1 MPQRSQYL
9 SHVND
14 CTCSTNGAH
23 FRGGPIRPA
32 ASTITA
38 TLHFGQQLW
47 ILVGAA
53 PVQQAGV
60 AIPTTSICGKR
71 HSRKSVKLTAPHGI
85 WHVLSAWW
93 ANWQEYN
100 QKKNCCFC
108 FRFSIIW
115 KVEATSNSP
124 HFLFIWTLPSSCS
137 FWHCVPAWLTLKLCI
152 NINISCFVSHPDHP
166 GQISCGENDSLN
178 YRSLAPVRQDVRHRT
193 ARKQPRGLKGVGREV
208 WLHEKQTKMFWAKVF
223 WKRNTQTFLPQEH
236 ALLGGS
242 NVTAWLH
249 MFVRVCCMHVYVQ
262 EAALT

>member
-38 TLHFGQQLW
+38 ALHFGQQLW

-71 HSRKSVKLTAPHGI
+71 HSRKSVKLTALHGI
-85 WHVLSAWW
+85 WHVLSACW

-100 QKKNCCFC
+100 QKKIVVVASDFPS
-108 FRFSIIW
+108 FGRW
-115 KVEATSNSP
+115 KPLPIVLISYLYEP
-124 HFLFIWTLPSSCS
+124 FLHPAVFGTVCQHDSHSSC
-137 FWHCVPAWLTLKLCI
+137 
-152 NINISCFVSHPDHP
+152 
-166 GQISCGENDSLN
+166 
-178 YRSLAPVRQDVRHRT
+178 
-193 ARKQPRGLKGVGREV
+193 
-208 WLHEKQTKMFWAKVF
+208 
-223 WKRNTQTFLPQEH
+223 
-236 ALLGGS
+236 
-242 NVTAWLH
+242 
-249 MFVRVCCMHVYVQ
+249 
-262 EAALT
+262 ALT